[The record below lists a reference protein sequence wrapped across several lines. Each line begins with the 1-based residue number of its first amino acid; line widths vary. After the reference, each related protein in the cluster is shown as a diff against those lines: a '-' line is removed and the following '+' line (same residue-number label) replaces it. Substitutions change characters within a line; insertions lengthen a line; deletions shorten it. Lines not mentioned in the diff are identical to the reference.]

1 MPVFSEGSKH
11 GSRPAPA
18 CRRTTIFSGS
28 RLRPRCWRIPKLAVF
43 SVLAFY
49 LIELIGISMFQDNL
63 LYYPRRAVDWP
74 HSSIHR
80 YLRLGLLNPDWASAA
95 RDEGG
100 FGE

>member
-1 MPVFSEGSKH
+1 MGGSSLPPAERST
-11 GSRPAPA
+11 SRGQGRGGARA
-18 CRRTTIFSGS
+18 ALRMAFLALAAFLIF
-28 RLRPRCWRIPKLAVF
+28 LA
-43 SVLAFY
+43 
-49 LIELIGISMFQDNL
+49 GISMFQDNL